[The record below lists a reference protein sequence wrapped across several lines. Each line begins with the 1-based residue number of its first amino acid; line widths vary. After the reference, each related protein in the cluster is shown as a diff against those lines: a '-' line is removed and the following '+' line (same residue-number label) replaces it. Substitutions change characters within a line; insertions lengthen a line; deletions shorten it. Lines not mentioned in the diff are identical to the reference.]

1 MLSVFRNRDDVDLA
15 FAKTKPRFDCLDD
28 SWTVFLTDRD
38 AILNHLYARTEA
50 VNFWIDIHSHH
61 LVVDP
66 NTQVPLLLEKIE
78 KRTRCGL
85 WRNGNPKRN
94 ENNVLVIPTGAQ
106 RSGGIPWNYRLVSQR
121 DFSTSLE
128 MTKYLVGNRL
138 RALGADFA
146 TTIRAESSRE
156 MRPEQF
162 QIIVDLRHGADS
174 RTGAL
179 DGVGLF
185 DGDRRGNAANV
196 VHARFV
202 HTVEELPH
210 VGAERLDV
218 TTLAFGVNGL
228 ERQTRLAAATRAGD
242 DCQLSKRKIEINT
255 FKVVLARSTNFDAI
269 IPRWRGKALFSPD
282 LRTHWKY
289 SLPVKRFANFC
300 EPRVPRP
307 LRHAPCGILSGGAP
321 QKYELYSLNRA
332 ARFFCCCSNSF
343 GTTPPNESKN
353 SLCAAIAFCHSL

>member
-50 VNFWIDIHSHH
+50 SNFWIDINSHH

-78 KRTRCGL
+78 KCTRCGL
-85 WRNGNPKRN
+85 WRNGNPKRDQN
-94 ENNVLVIPTGAQ
+94 ILSGAVLQ
-106 RSGGIPWNYRLVSQR
+106 
-121 DFSTSLE
+121 
-128 MTKYLVGNRL
+128 YLVGNRL

-146 TTIRAESSRE
+146 TTIRAESCRD

-162 QIIVDLRHGADS
+162 QIIVDLSHGADS

-179 DGVGLF
+179 DGVGLL

-202 HTVEELPH
+202 HAVEELPH

-228 ERQTRLAAATRAGD
+228 ERQARLAAATGAGD
-242 DCQLSKRKIEINT
+242 DCQLSQRKIEIDT
-255 FKVVLARSTNFDAI
+255 FKVVLSRSTNFDTI

-300 EPRVPRP
+300 EPRVPGP
-307 LRHAPCGILSGGAP
+307 LRHAPCGTLGSFSAGAP
-321 QKYELYSLNRA
+321 KRA
-332 ARFFCCCSNSF
+332 AEAPALPRNTSF
-343 GTTPPNESKN
+343 I
-353 SLCAAIAFCHSL
+353 L